1 MDEAGRPGAVVAA
14 PARVTRAEL
23 LRGNVIGCLTAI
35 YDTETFGKVE
45 MPDIRRRQDYGLWLR
60 LLARVPAAHGLP
72 EVLADYRVRRGLAVG
87 QQARRGAGDLAALP
101 RGRGPVAAAREL
113 LFPALR
119 DRRRAPPA
127 AAAHLSAGVA
137 GHACPASYHID
148 IKSYNFRR

>member
-1 MDEAGRPGAVVAA
+1 MGKRGHAFTFASYQRMDEAGRPGAVVAA

-72 EVLADYRVRRGLAVG
+72 EVLADYRVGAGSLSGNKLVAARATWRLYREVEGLSLPRASYYFLRYATG
-87 QQARRGAGDLAALP
+87 AARRRLRP
-101 RGRGPVAAAREL
+101 R
-113 LFPALR
+113 
-119 DRRRAPPA
+119 
-127 AAAHLSAGVA
+127 
-137 GHACPASYHID
+137 I
-148 IKSYNFRR
+148 